1 MHRRRRLIALGVV
14 VALALAGTVSGVGP
28 DLVREGFRKLV
39 PSGPGTSVVDEPE
52 SLLIAWSTGDAGGAA
67 GVLFGVDPEAEDGG
81 AMLLPGSAQ
90 FEVPSLGSRTFTET
104 ADAGATSLDLAVENA
119 LGVEVTTTLAFE
131 ADAVAAVFEPLAPFA
146 IRLRSS
152 LRLGEQAFRS
162 GRQTVTAAQAATLVT
177 EPAGGVDDLDHLV
190 TVHAVLEGWLARL
203 DGDAAG
209 LAAERLGAAGGL
221 DDEGVDRTAA
231 LLAEL
236 GSRRVVFDTLDVV
249 ALGLPEGE
257 RYAVDEATAPTEIAE
272 MFGGLVYAADR
283 VNVEIRNGVGTG
295 GLAREVAARVIPAGA
310 RVVLTGNAAEFGLE
324 QTFVVV
330 RDAAFAPEAQRLIE
344 TLGVGDLRR
353 SDDLVGGA
361 DVVIIVGSDFDPG
374 GA

>member
-28 DLVREGFRKLV
+28 DLVRDGFRKLV

-52 SLLIAWSTGDAGGAA
+52 SLLIAWSTGDAGGAS

-131 ADAVAAVFEPLAPFA
+131 ADAVAAVFEPLAPFE

-177 EPAGGVDDLDHLV
+177 EPADGVDDLDHLV